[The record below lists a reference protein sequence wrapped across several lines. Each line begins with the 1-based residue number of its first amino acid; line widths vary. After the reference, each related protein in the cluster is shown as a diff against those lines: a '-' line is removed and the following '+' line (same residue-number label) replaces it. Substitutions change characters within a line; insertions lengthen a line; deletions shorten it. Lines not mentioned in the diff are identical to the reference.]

1 MLSRRTTVYPCSL
14 IKLSISFNNRSL
26 SGIRSCRRMIEPG
39 RNLFWIRFKTFSL
52 EGCSVSSV
60 LIFQPTGVY
69 PNMRTAF
76 AIVGFV
82 TPNGGRNNLIFCE
95 VTRSNA
101 NWQACKS
108 FFHPRQAVQG
118 KMIGMGKRMITN
130 QMSFVDNLSD
140 QLLILFYFVTDAEE
154 TSRYLLFFEYLQYF
168 GGLYRVR
175 SIIKGDSY
183 NFIFSLFLAKYLE
196 IDVRTDVARC
206 VD

>member
-26 SGIRSCRRMIEPG
+26 SGIRSCRRIIEPG

-69 PNMRTAF
+69 PNMRSAF

-82 TPNGGRNNLIFCE
+82 TPNDGRNNLIFCE

-108 FFHPRQAVQG
+108 FFTCDRLYKG
-118 KMIGMGKRMITN
+118 KWLVWVKEWLPIRCPSLIIC
-130 QMSFVDNLSD
+130 LD

-168 GGLYRVR
+168 GGLYGSGPSSKVIATIL
-175 SIIKGDSY
+175 SSVC
-183 NFIFSLFLAKYLE
+183 FLQNTL
-196 IDVRTDVARC
+196 R
-206 VD
+206 

>member
-108 FFHPRQAVQG
+108 FFIRDRLYKGKWLVWVKEWLPIRCPSLMICRINSSFSSTLWPMQQKQAG
-118 KMIGMGKRMITN
+118 ICC
-130 QMSFVDNLSD
+130 S
-140 QLLILFYFVTDAEE
+140 
-154 TSRYLLFFEYLQYF
+154 LQC
-168 GGLYRVR
+168 R
-175 SIIKGDSY
+175 
-183 NFIFSLFLAKYLE
+183 
-196 IDVRTDVARC
+196 
-206 VD
+206 

>member
-26 SGIRSCRRMIEPG
+26 SGIRSCRRIIEPG

-108 FFHPRQAVQG
+108 FFIRDRLYKGKWLVWVKEWLPIRCPSLIICRINSSFSSTLWPMQKKQAG
-118 KMIGMGKRMITN
+118 ICC
-130 QMSFVDNLSD
+130 SLSTCNT
-140 QLLILFYFVTDAEE
+140 LGVCTGSGPSSKVIATILSSVCF
-154 TSRYLLFFEYLQYF
+154 LQNT
-168 GGLYRVR
+168 LR
-175 SIIKGDSY
+175 
-183 NFIFSLFLAKYLE
+183 
-196 IDVRTDVARC
+196 
-206 VD
+206 

>member
-108 FFHPRQAVQG
+108 FFIRDRLYKG
-118 KMIGMGKRMITN
+118 KWLVWVKEYRTDCSIGRCSSTGTWWTRAMVRWSRKQICDRTSGT
-130 QMSFVDNLSD
+130 SD
-140 QLLILFYFVTDAEE
+140 QPFEK
-154 TSRYLLFFEYLQYF
+154 TSWTSDS
-168 GGLYRVR
+168 GS
-175 SIIKGDSY
+175 SIT
-183 NFIFSLFLAKYLE
+183 
-196 IDVRTDVARC
+196 V
-206 VD
+206 